1 MQSCIFRGKSYQI
14 ADHHSNTLLL
24 CKFPTSADAK
34 GKTWLLF
41 GVRIS
46 LELQTQTTSAK
57 SLPRTFTQMPQ
68 ALKFS
73 AEQLW
78 LN

>member
-1 MQSCIFRGKSYQI
+1 MQSRISRWKSYRI
-14 ADHHSNTLLL
+14 GDHHSNTLLL
-24 CKFPTSADAK
+24 YKFPTRVDAK
-34 GKTWLLF
+34 GETWLLF

-57 SLPRTFTQMPQ
+57 SLPRTFTRMPQ

-73 AEQLW
+73 AEQLR